1 MPCGE
6 MDVFADEL
14 LIGSLLNHGPPQL
27 IFSLPLTNPLSP
39 SLSQSF
45 LSITLPFWP
54 VLGQPFL
61 LVLFRPLCTL
71 RVFNAEPVVF

>member
-14 LIGSLLNHGPPQL
+14 VIGSLLNGGPPL
-27 IFSLPLTNPLSP
+27 IFSPPLTNPLSP

-45 LSITLPFWP
+45 SSITPPFWP
-54 VLGQPFL
+54 VLGQAFL
-61 LVLFRPLCTL
+61 LVLFEPLCTL
-71 RVFNAEPVVF
+71 RVLNTKPLVF